1 MQLLVKY
8 ILATTYII
16 GYFLAPAIGAE
27 RIVGSAGSVLIGTP
41 IAQFAGPWAMSF
53 LNEDNLLVT
62 TRPGKLWLVTVNG
75 QKQKVT
81 GVPSVAAGGQGG
93 LGDIVV
99 HPDYWQNG
107 LIYLSYIE
115 KAMSGGKT
123 GAVVM
128 RSKLDLETTPRLT
141 NIKRIWTQFPKM
153 RGQGHFSHRIA
164 FGPVSSEQEGKIF
177 ITSGDR
183 QYQTPAQL
191 WDMALGKLIRLNDD
205 GSLPTDNPFQDKGEL
220 ARTYWSLGHRNA
232 LGLAFDQD
240 GRLWSHEMGPK
251 DGDEFNLI
259 EKGQNYG
266 WPIVSEGTHY
276 NGTPIPT
283 HSTRHEFIAP
293 KIAWVPTVAPSGLV
307 IYKGEH
313 FKEWSGNA
321 FIGGLRG
328 RALIRVEIRGD
339 QAHEVER
346 FTWGQRIREVEE
358 APDGKLWI
366 LEDGP
371 KGRLIQLS
379 AN

>member
-1 MQLLVKY
+1 MQLLMKY
-8 ILATTYII
+8 ILATIYLI

-27 RIVGSAGSVLIGTP
+27 RIVGSAGSVLIATP
-41 IAQFAGPWAMSF
+41 VAQFAGPWAMSF

-164 FGPVSSEQEGKIF
+164 FGPESSAQEGKIF

-346 FTWGQRIREVEE
+346 FTWGQRIREVDE
-358 APDGKLWI
+358 APDGKLWV

-371 KGRLIQLS
+371 KARLIQLS

>member
-115 KAMSGGKT
+115 KAASGGKT
-123 GAVVM
+123 GAVVI
-128 RSKLDLETTPRLT
+128 RAKLDLETTPRLT

-164 FGPVSSEQEGKIF
+164 FGPVSSAQEGKIF

-276 NGTPIPT
+276 NGTPIPA

-346 FTWGQRIREVEE
+346 FTWGERIREVEE
-358 APDGKLWI
+358 APDGKLWV

>member
-1 MQLLVKY
+1 
-8 ILATTYII
+8 
-16 GYFLAPAIGAE
+16 
-27 RIVGSAGSVLIGTP
+27 
-41 IAQFAGPWAMSF
+41 
-53 LNEDNLLVT
+53 
-62 TRPGKLWLVTVNG
+62 
-75 QKQKVT
+75 
-81 GVPSVAAGGQGG
+81 
-93 LGDIVV
+93 
-99 HPDYWQNG
+99 
-107 LIYLSYIE
+107 
-115 KAMSGGKT
+115 
-123 GAVVM
+123 
-128 RSKLDLETTPRLT
+128 
-141 NIKRIWTQFPKM
+141 
-153 RGQGHFSHRIA
+153 
-164 FGPVSSEQEGKIF
+164 
-177 ITSGDR
+177 
-183 QYQTPAQL
+183 
-191 WDMALGKLIRLNDD
+191 MALGKLIRLNDD

-232 LGLAFDQD
+232 LGLAFDRD

-313 FKEWSGNA
+313 FEEWRGNA

-346 FTWGQRIREVEE
+346 FTWGQRIREVDE
-358 APDGKLWI
+358 APDGKLWV